1 MYVQYLPVASPF
13 VLDTVTAISVDD
25 ASLSIST
32 ISTSPVTSLTEY
44 ASFSKLTVL
53 TTTNNDINNKDNYK
67 KKEKVLY
74 INTLLLTTLQYV
86 LMSWVGTVA
95 RIDVIILKT
104 CSSTSHY
111 ICISSTTHGSSCHLL
126 ITVMSHAIN
135 AVRYS

>member
-1 MYVQYLPVASPF
+1 MYTYVQYLPVASPF

-25 ASLSIST
+25 TSLSIST

-53 TTTNNDINNKDNYK
+53 FTTNNDIHNKDNY
-67 KKEKVLY
+67 EKVVY
-74 INTLLLTTLQYV
+74 VNTLLLTTLQYV

-104 CSSTSHY
+104 CNSTSQY